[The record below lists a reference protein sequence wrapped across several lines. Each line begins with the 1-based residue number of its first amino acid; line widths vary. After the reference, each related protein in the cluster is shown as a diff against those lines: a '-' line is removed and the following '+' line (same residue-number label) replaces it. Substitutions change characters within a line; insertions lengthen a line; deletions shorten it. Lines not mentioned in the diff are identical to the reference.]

1 MRAQVSW
8 MIATF
13 DQAWR
18 RCSSGC
24 STRAALSASTASI
37 GIAVDCAVHGPV
49 PAAHP
54 EVHFVLDD
62 MHSDTLIESIT
73 QGDADIAV
81 GLHFD
86 MPAHIDSRL
95 ITSDEIV
102 VVVSPRHRWPSRPS
116 CTGTISKTSRWRC
129 CGGAIYDMITTV
141 LREQGVH
148 VNVPH
153 NLSSIE
159 SLYALV
165 HSDLKVG

>member
-24 STRAALSASTASI
+24 STRAAIRITASI

-49 PAAHP
+49 PAAPP

-102 VVVSPRHRWPSRPS
+102 VVVSPRHPLAQQAKLHWHDLKDQPL
-116 CTGTISKTSRWRC
+116 
-129 CGGAIYDMITTV
+129 AV
-141 LREQGVH
+141 LRRG
-148 VNVPH
+148 NT
-153 NLSSIE
+153 
-159 SLYALV
+159 YT
-165 HSDLKVG
+165 